1 MKSSESSADRERE
14 GIRLQIGGGRY
25 DGEDQKAIVEFLCDA
40 KKEDKIST
48 AKNEEDHK
56 YGNAV
61 DDEHGG
67 TIEILSWDD
76 EDDAKVLR
84 LEWNTPYACEDAK
97 DGDSSSG
104 GGWGFFT
111 WFILMWVLLQTIQMN
126 ELTDNPLLQC
136 FHGRRSVP
144 HLRLLAQL

>member
-1 MKSSESSADRERE
+1 MKSSDSSADRERE
-14 GIRLQIGGGRY
+14 GIRLQIGGGRDD
-25 DGEDQKAIVEFLCDA
+25 DGKAQKAIVEFLCDA
-40 KKEDKIST
+40 KKEDKTST
-48 AKNEEDHK
+48 VENEEDHK

-76 EDDAKVLR
+76 KDDEDDANVLR

-111 WFILMWVLLQTIQMN
+111 WFILM
-126 ELTDNPLLQC
+126 
-136 FHGRRSVP
+136 
-144 HLRLLAQL
+144 

>member
-14 GIRLQIGGGRY
+14 GIRLHIGGGRY
-25 DGEDQKAIVEFLCDA
+25 DGKDQKAIVEFLCDA
-40 KKEDKIST
+40 KKEDKTSK
-48 AKNEEDHK
+48 AENEEDHK

-84 LEWNTPYACEDAK
+84 LEWNTQYACEDAK
-97 DGDSSSG
+97 DGDDSSG

-111 WFILMWVLLQTIQMN
+111 WFILV
-126 ELTDNPLLQC
+126 
-136 FHGRRSVP
+136 
-144 HLRLLAQL
+144 